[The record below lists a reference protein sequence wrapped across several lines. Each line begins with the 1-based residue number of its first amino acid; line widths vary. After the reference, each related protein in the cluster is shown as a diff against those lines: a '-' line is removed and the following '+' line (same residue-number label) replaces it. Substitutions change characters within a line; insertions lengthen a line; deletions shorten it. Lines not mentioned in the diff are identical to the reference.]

1 MGERDDPCVPFFVL
15 PSFFLLF
22 LSGRWRDILFVYQS
36 GGVCEKP
43 KTMGGYVQNDCSS
56 NLLDEM
62 LPFFS

>member
-1 MGERDDPCVPFFVL
+1 MGERDDPCIPFFVL

-43 KTMGGYVQNDCSS
+43 KTMGAMYRMIALQICWMKCS
-56 NLLDEM
+56 L
-62 LPFFS
+62 F